1 VKMSRYDKKPAS
13 ETSSVR
19 SLNPFLS
26 SDSELDDEYPT
37 APVSKLLGVYPKK
50 SGSTCNLLQKSGSTC
65 NLLQENQNYNPFTSS
80 DSDCEQPPPERT
92 YKRRKLRERR
102 DRKGGTAQLVATL
115 LILCLTFIILL
126 AVLIGYSKS
135 DMEDTV
141 TSSNTTV
148 LSNLTSNQPVPT
160 LPQFDNSS
168 ATIEST
174 STTAHHNK
182 DKLSVGVK

>member
-1 VKMSRYDKKPAS
+1 MSRYDKKPAS

-37 APVSKLLGVYPKK
+37 APVSKLLGIYPKK
-50 SGSTCNLLQKSGSTC
+50 SGSTCNTLQKSGSTC

-102 DRKGGTAQLVATL
+102 DRTGGTAQLVATL
-115 LILCLTFIILL
+115 LVLFLTFIILL

-141 TSSNTTV
+141 ASSNTTEP
-148 LSNLTSNQPVPT
+148 SNLTSNQSVAN
-160 LPQFDNSS
+160 LSLFVNSS
-168 ATIEST
+168 TTFEAT
-174 STTAHHNK
+174 STTAYQKK
-182 DKLSVGVK
+182 DKLSIGAK